1 MKRQQITLEVPGT
14 ERRQIPRKKAYEIEE
29 AAELLSLGRT
39 ILFRLL
45 KEGQIRA
52 KRVGARVII
61 SDAELERF
69 ANDPEP
75 VIPEKAS

>member
-1 MKRQQITLEVPGT
+1 MKRQQITVEVPGS
-14 ERRQIPRKKAYEIEE
+14 EQRQIPRKKAYEIEE
-29 AAELLSLGRT
+29 AAERLSLGRT
-39 ILFRLL
+39 LLFRLL
-45 KEGQIRA
+45 KDGQIRG

-75 VIPEKAS
+75 ILPEKAS

>member
-1 MKRQQITLEVPGT
+1 MKRQQITVEVPGT
-14 ERRQIPRKKAYEIEE
+14 EQRQIPRKKAYEIEE

-39 ILFRLL
+39 SLFRLL
-45 KEGQIRA
+45 KEGKIRG

-61 SDAELERF
+61 ADAELERF

-75 VIPEKAS
+75 VTSEKAS

>member
-1 MKRQQITLEVPGT
+1 MKRQQITVEVPGA
-14 ERRQIPRKKAYEIEE
+14 EQRQIPRKKAYEIEE

-45 KEGQIRA
+45 KDGQIRA
-52 KRVGARVII
+52 KRVGGRVII

-75 VIPEKAS
+75 VVPERAS

>member
-1 MKRQQITLEVPGT
+1 MKRQQITVEVPNA
-14 ERRQIPRKKAYEIEE
+14 EQRQIPRKKAYEVEE

-39 ILFRLL
+39 LIFRLL
-45 KEGQIRA
+45 KEGQLRG

-61 SDAELERF
+61 SDTELERF

-75 VIPEKAS
+75 AFPEKAS